1 MEVFKVLVVI
11 LAIFF
16 HRGNGWTAGFD
27 KIMRRIQD
35 GGVPSTQGAVPWRSK
50 RSPGDEPSCY
60 TGRVVSFTLPSSKT
74 VTSPICKKITSSGTA
89 CFSSMA
95 NNSNQSKCVPPNFIT
110 EEGKRYNTA
119 CSCAP

>member
-1 MEVFKVLVVI
+1 MEVLKVLIVI
-11 LAIFF
+11 LAISL
-16 HRGNGWTAGFD
+16 HRGNGRATDLD
-27 KIMRRIQD
+27 KIMHRIQN
-35 GGVPSTQGAVPWRSK
+35 GGVPFTQGAVAWRSK

-95 NNSNQSKCVPPNFIT
+95 NNNNQRKCVPSNFIT

-119 CSCAP
+119 CSCEP

>member
-1 MEVFKVLVVI
+1 MEVLKVFIVI
-11 LAIFF
+11 LAIFL
-16 HRGNGWTAGFD
+16 HHGDGRATDLD

-35 GGVPSTQGAVPWRSK
+35 GGVPSTQGAVAWRSK

-95 NNSNQSKCVPPNFIT
+95 NNNNQRKCVPSNFIT

>member
-1 MEVFKVLVVI
+1 MEVFRVLVVI
-11 LAIFF
+11 LAFF
-16 HRGNGWTAGFD
+16 LHRVNGRATDFD

-50 RSPGDEPSCY
+50 RSPGAEPSCY

-95 NNSNQSKCVPPNFIT
+95 NNNNQRKCVPSNFIT